1 MKKKIAY
8 VYTMICRVLLAIKGF
23 PATQFQIQA
32 EVMYDRSK
40 NKAGSWIWILEIQVL
55 KLHTA

>member
-1 MKKKIAY
+1 
-8 VYTMICRVLLAIKGF
+8 MICRVLLAIKGF

-32 EVMYDRSK
+32 EVTYDRSK